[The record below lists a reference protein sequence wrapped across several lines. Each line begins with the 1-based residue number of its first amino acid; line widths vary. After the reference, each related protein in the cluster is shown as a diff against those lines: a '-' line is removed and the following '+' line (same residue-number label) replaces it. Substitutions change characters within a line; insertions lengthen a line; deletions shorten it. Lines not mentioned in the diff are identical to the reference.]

1 MVRPNNNI
9 DNKINIG
16 VELLNESVNLY
27 NDGKFNLAYEK
38 YLKAG
43 QYLNEAKEK
52 SQTNEGKNC
61 MTYGDNLNFGVIYKI
76 FESNAINLLSSKDNQ
91 HKLRKIMGLI
101 KENKVLLNQFA
112 TYNAFT
118 NPVNVVNTTE
128 YVNEA
133 ISLITKYTPQQLKEN
148 NQKLINIFKEYELN
162 EDVSLT
168 QKELKIFENIE
179 FLLLNEKNFNNIT
192 KFNEIQKQLCEH
204 VESHNKLISES
215 KSLGEIYEEN
225 IDKIVNKY
233 QDTLNE
239 DEITFLECL
248 SNPTEAEKL
257 FETSKANTIELIKEE
272 IKQSDNETKIQWNEI
287 LEQINNKVFVH
298 SNALKDIYEFIE
310 ISNEIEK

>member
-1 MVRPNNNI
+1 
-9 DNKINIG
+9 
-16 VELLNESVNLY
+16 
-27 NDGKFNLAYEK
+27 
-38 YLKAG
+38 
-43 QYLNEAKEK
+43 
-52 SQTNEGKNC
+52 
-61 MTYGDNLNFGVIYKI
+61 
-76 FESNAINLLSSKDNQ
+76 
-91 HKLRKIMGLI
+91 MGLI

-233 QDTLNE
+233 
-239 DEITFLECL
+239 EITFLECL

-272 IKQSDNETKIQWNEI
+272 IKQSDDETKIQWNEI
-287 LEQINNKVFVH
+287 LEQINNKAVVH

-310 ISNEIEK
+310 ISNEIKN